1 LTEVV
6 IETTGTLQ
14 GGGWLAYIPRLK
26 PGFSCSHYDNI
37 TCANSIFF
45 WRFQLGRPSYQLF
58 RHWLK

>member
-26 PGFSCSHYDNI
+26 SLWVFPL
-37 TCANSIFF
+37 A
-45 WRFQLGRPSYQLF
+45 
-58 RHWLK
+58 